1 MSEQQIL
8 NPTAP
13 TKVDADGYTH
23 GYCDAEGNFLGYAPY
38 MTLVPN
44 LIPAKFHVKSQMIVP
59 TGNQRI
65 LPKGRILTTDAG
77 FGGIESERVMDGL
90 VPNVGDG
97 LAPTG
102 GLPGTAIPEADP
114 EPAPGPAISE
124 ALAER
129 IAARNGAQATKNETT
144 AATAPTKAA
153 VKSAEKP
160 AADKSSAG

>member
-1 MSEQQIL
+1 MSDQRIL

-13 TKVDADGYTH
+13 TKVDAEGYTH
-23 GYCDAEGNFLGYAPY
+23 GYCDSEGNFLGYAPY

-44 LIPAKFHVKSQMIVP
+44 LIPAKFHVKSQMVVP

-77 FGGIESERVMDGL
+77 FGGIESEKVMDGL

-102 GLPGTAIPEADP
+102 GIPGTAIPEPEPEPEP
-114 EPAPGPAISE
+114 EPAPGPVISP

-129 IAARNGAQATKNETT
+129 IAARNTSQAAKNEG
-144 AATAPTKAA
+144 TAPAAKAA
-153 VKSAEKP
+153 DKP
-160 AADKSSAG
+160 AADKPAAG